1 MDFTNERVPNQAGK
15 PAVLLGQACCEGS
28 RIRKQTNT
36 DLSMLPDHV
45 VEGFRTLI
53 DDLASVIVNVIR
65 LPSAGTERTTI
76 VTRRTRLQN
85 RVLELLEVSPNRTG
99 PMNLTG

>member
-1 MDFTNERVPNQAGK
+1 MPLRQAW
-15 PAVLLGQACCEGS
+15 CEGS

-53 DDLASVIVNVIR
+53 DDLASVVVNVIR
-65 LPSAGTERTTI
+65 PPGAGTERTII
-76 VTRRTRLQN
+76 VTRRTRLQS
-85 RVLELLEVSPNRTG
+85 RAFELLEVNPDRTA
-99 PMNLTG
+99 PINLTG